1 MARSSRSGP
10 PAFEPTPDWLTLTS
24 TTTAPATSETPR
36 RPSRSSSGSTLG
48 RYILIRA
55 LLIIPTVFIL
65 VTLVFVL
72 MRTTGDPITAALG
85 GRLSAD
91 QLQER
96 IHEAGFD
103 RP

>member
-1 MARSSRSGP
+1 
-10 PAFEPTPDWLTLTS
+10 LTS

-65 VTLVFVL
+65 VTLVLPKGVIGL
-72 MRTTGDPITAALG
+72 LQDVWPRRRRPTEAAALEP
-85 GRLSAD
+85 RHA
-91 QLQER
+91 
-96 IHEAGFD
+96 
-103 RP
+103 